1 MSKASTHAATTTRPK
16 SQESSQMPP
25 PATQKAP
32 PTQDAPGVAAGA
44 DTHAT
49 VAVVLPAQAHQEES
63 QAADAHHGM
72 GGLYTVTDGVRRPVQ
87 RTQTADLQPKPDQ
100 STDQSPEVAQ

>member
-63 QAADAHHGM
+63 QAGKDEHHGQ
-72 GGLYTVTDGVRRPVQ
+72 GGLYAVIDGKRVLME
-87 RTQTADLQPKPDQ
+87 RTGLDVP
-100 STDQSPEVAQ
+100 SV